1 MGLFGS
7 NKPFTCWVCDR
18 KTDEEGVFLL
28 PEDLDKAFSGVFK
41 DFNAEEEFV
50 KSKMCCCEICAG
62 IMKLCS
68 SDSLQA
74 KMKISSVATKAGKTA
89 STAISTA
96 STKVKGILCR
106 EK

>member
-7 NKPFTCWVCDR
+7 GKPFTCWVCGR

-28 PEDLDKAFSGVFK
+28 PEDLDEAFSGVFK
-41 DFNAEEEFV
+41 DFNTAEEFV
-50 KSKMCCCEICAG
+50 KSKMCCCEVCAG

-74 KMKISSVATKAGKTA
+74 KMKISSVASKASKTA
-89 STAISTA
+89 STAVSTA
-96 STKVKGILCR
+96 STKVKGILNR
-106 EK
+106 KK

>member
-7 NKPFTCWVCDR
+7 NKPFTCWVCGR
-18 KTDEEGVFLL
+18 KTDNEGVFLT
-28 PEDLDKAFSGVFK
+28 PEDLDEAFSEVFK
-41 DFNAEEEFV
+41 DFNTKEEFV

-74 KMKISSVATKAGKTA
+74 KMKISAVASSASKTA
-89 STAISTA
+89 SSAVSAA
-96 STKVKGILCR
+96 SSKVKSILNR
-106 EK
+106 KP